1 MAGKNA
7 TDTQKRPVN
16 LKVREEVRVL
26 IDRAAKALGKTRSD
40 FMIDAARRAAEDA
53 LVDQTLVKADPD
65 SYKHYLAVLDQ
76 PPSGEGFER
85 LMNAP
90 KAWQLMLSAR
100 GIADAEAGRTM
111 PLDVAFKRL
120 REELGLM
127 DKSAGK

>member
-7 TDTQKRPVN
+7 TNTHNRSVN
-16 LKVREEVRVL
+16 LKVREDVRIL

-53 LVDQTLVKADPD
+53 LVDQTLVQAEPD
-65 SYKHYLAVLDQ
+65 SYKHYLAELDQ

-90 KAWQLMLSAR
+90 KPWQLMLSAR
-100 GIADAEAGRTM
+100 GIADAEAGRTL
-111 PLDVAFKRL
+111 LDQ
-120 REELGLM
+120 
-127 DKSAGK
+127 SAGK